1 MLQMNPK
8 PMPGQDRK
16 AWQEAYDMWLA
27 TLAQFECEN
36 EHDEREDR

>member
-8 PMPGQDRK
+8 PMPEDQRR

-27 TLAQFECEN
+27 TQEQFEREN